1 MAIEHYS
8 EEDVAKLREGGALL
22 SQILGELAAMAK
34 PGVSTADLDAHA
46 EKRMRD
52 AGGEPSFK
60 GYKAGG
66 SVPFNGTVCTSIDEE
81 VVHAPP
87 HPGRVL
93 KEGMI
98 LSLDIGLRY
107 KGLCTDMA
115 VTVPIGKVTEDRL
128 KLIRVTKESLL
139 AGVDVIRPG
148 AKVNDVG
155 KVIQPIVERAGYG
168 VVRALVGHG
177 VGHHVHEDPHVPN
190 YDDRDL
196 PKVTIKKGMVLAI
209 EPMVTMGDWDVIQA
223 RDNWT
228 IKTIDK
234 KPAAHWEVTVAVTD
248 DGYEI
253 LTPLP
258 V

>member
-1 MAIEHYS
+1 
-8 EEDVAKLREGGALL
+8 
-22 SQILGELAAMAK
+22 
-34 PGVSTADLDAHA
+34 
-46 EKRMRD
+46 MRD

-66 SVPFNGTVCTSIDEE
+66 SVPFNGTVCTSIDDE

-87 HPGRVL
+87 HPGRAL
-93 KEGMI
+93 KEGMV

-115 VTVPIGKVTEDRL
+115 VTLPIGEVSADLL

-139 AGVDVIRPG
+139 AGIDVIRPG

-155 KVIQPIVERAGYG
+155 KAIQPIVERNGYG
-168 VVRALVGHG
+168 IVRALVGHG
-177 VGHHVHEDPHVPN
+177 VGRHVHEDPHVPN
-190 YDDRDL
+190 FDDPDL
-196 PKVTIKKGMVLAI
+196 PKVTIKKGMVLAV
-209 EPMVTMGDWDVIQA
+209 EPMVTMGDWDVLLA

-253 LTPLP
+253 ITPLP
-258 V
+258 I